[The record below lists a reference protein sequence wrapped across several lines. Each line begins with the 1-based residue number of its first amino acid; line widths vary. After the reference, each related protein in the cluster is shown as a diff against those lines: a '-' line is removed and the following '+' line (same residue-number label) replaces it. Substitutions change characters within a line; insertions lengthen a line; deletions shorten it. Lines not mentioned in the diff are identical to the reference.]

1 MLALQMVIYGYAS
14 LILLFLVLD
23 SRANKRML
31 PEKSK
36 WFRIILYTT
45 LWLIFS
51 EAVTMFVDG
60 RPGAAMYWVV
70 YLSNSV
76 LFLFNVLPLS
86 LWLIYLDECILITE
100 RERKIKRI
108 VYAGL
113 NLVVVAL
120 VVINFFTGVLFTVTS
135 ENRYVRGDAIYLIMA
150 INYLL
155 YFGYLPT
162 LAKYR
167 KFIRGRTFELILA
180 LGILPIVGAVIQMLY
195 YGTPLIWPMMAL
207 VALAAH
213 ILVER
218 EEIRKDGLTGLPTRV
233 TFESRAQYK
242 VDRLQPFSIIMI
254 DLDHFKMINDA
265 HGHEEG
271 DEAIKIIANLLEKS
285 IKQGDTA
292 YRYGGDEFI
301 LLIESTL
308 PDIAEKVIARLKT
321 SLNKWN
327 ESNQKPYT
335 LSFSAGAAVYDG
347 KKGVSVYELFKVADE
362 MMYRQKQH
370 KH

>member
-23 SRANKRML
+23 SRANKRIL
-31 PEKSK
+31 PEKSN
-36 WFRIILYTT
+36 WFRMILYVT

-60 RPGAAMYWVV
+60 RPGTVMYWVV
-70 YLSNSV
+70 YLSNAV

-100 RERKIKRI
+100 QEKKIKRI

-113 NLVVVAL
+113 NLIVVAL
-120 VVINFFTGVLFTVTS
+120 VVINFSTGVLFTVTS
-135 ENRYVRGDAIYLIMA
+135 ENRYVRGDAVYLIMV
-150 INYLL
+150 INNLL

-167 KFIRGRTFELILA
+167 RFIRGRTFELILA
-180 LGILPIVGAVIQMLY
+180 LGILPIVGAIIQMLY
-195 YGTPLIWPMMAL
+195 YGTPMIWPMMAL

-218 EEIRKDGLTGLPTRV
+218 EEIRKDSLTGLPSRI

-242 VDRLQPFSIIMI
+242 IDRLQPFSIIMI
-254 DLDHFKMINDA
+254 DLDRFKTINDA

-292 YRYGGDEFI
+292 YRYGGDEFV
-301 LLIESTL
+301 LLIESDL
-308 PDIAEKVIARLKT
+308 PDIAAKVMERLKT
-321 SLNKWN
+321 SLDKWN
-327 ESNQKPYT
+327 DANQKPYT
-335 LSFSAGAAVYDG
+335 LSFSAGAAYYDA
-347 KKGVSVYELFKVADE
+347 KKAESIYELFKVADE
-362 MMYRQKQH
+362 IMYRQKQR

>member
-14 LILLFLVLD
+14 LVLLFLMLD
-23 SRANKRML
+23 NRANKRL
-31 PEKSK
+31 LSKKSR
-36 WFRIILYTT
+36 WFRMILFATF
-45 LWLIFS
+45 WLIFC

-60 RPGAAMYWVV
+60 RPGKAMYWVV
-70 YLSNSV
+70 YLSNAV

-100 RERKIKRI
+100 QERKIKRI

-135 ENRYVRGDAIYLIMA
+135 ENRYVRGDAVYLIMV
-150 INYLL
+150 INNLL

-167 KFIRGRTFELILA
+167 KFIRGRTLELILT
-180 LGILPIVGAVIQMLY
+180 LGVLPIVGAVIQLLY

-213 ILVER
+213 MLVER
-218 EEIRKDGLTGLPTRV
+218 EEIRKDGLTGLPSRV
-233 TFESRAQYK
+233 AFEARAQYK

-254 DLDHFKMINDA
+254 DLDRFKAINDA

-301 LLIESTL
+301 LLIESEL
-308 PDIAEKVIARLKT
+308 PDIAAKVMERLKT
-321 SLNKWN
+321 SLEKWN
-327 ESNQKPYT
+327 EANRKPYT
-335 LSFSAGAAVYDG
+335 LSFSAGAAFYNG
-347 KKGVSVYELFKVADE
+347 KKGESIYELFKSADE
-362 MMYRQKQH
+362 IMYRQKQR
-370 KH
+370 KR